1 MVSGYQS
8 LKQSTALG
16 NICFSGNFTNLH
28 LSLSPLPAVA
38 CGKRLQNPVVCFML
52 LFYRLAEGSCTLQ
65 ALVSFTCGRQ
75 LLLLFIGNLV

>member
-38 CGKRLQNPVVCFML
+38 CGKRLQNPVVC
-52 LFYRLAEGSCTLQ
+52 
-65 ALVSFTCGRQ
+65 GRQ